1 MAFNTDKYN
10 NSSFN
15 RDGVLYVTSAS
26 TSKWNNV
33 AYTEGFYSNFVYNN
47 INYIEFLDGFEWD
60 TLARTEE
67 FFDIV
72 KWINREFVDN
82 SEIIQWNNISY
93 LTSLSDFK
101 WGNKNYLRDL
111 RFNQEKYNKSSFNRG
126 TYYVSISDIVK
137 WKNSMFIEDSDVLKW
152 TNRVYTDDYTS
163 IVTWLNRMFVFQD
176 SSIKWNNRMFTGLGV
191 WIEVAPTLGD
201 ETEILSLVIL
211 DGEIYGSTY
220 PTGKL
225 YKWNGVNA
233 WTEVAPTLGDET
245 EILSLVVLSGEI
257 YGSTYNNGKL
267 YKWNGLNA
275 WIEVAPMLSEEI
287 GVTDLIILD
296 GEIYGSTYPSGK
308 LYKWNGVN
316 AWTEVA
322 PTLGD
327 ETEILSL
334 VVLSGE
340 IYGST
345 YTGKLYKWNGVNAWT
360 EVAPT
365 LGDETEILSLVVL
378 SGEIYGSTYTGKLYK
393 WNGSSSWT
401 EIDIY
406 LEGEIYISHLIV
418 FNGEIYGVS
427 YPSGRLYKNN
437 IFNNIFQWNGVYY
450 NTSSSVLKWN
460 NQMFLSQ
467 SSNVKWNEVCYVPDQ
482 IIFTWLNVSGV
493 VYPLIDCLSVKT
505 VQGEY
510 IFPNIISGNISFKDG
525 SIGEASFEL
534 DRSIPEDSQCAFYLK
549 GSTRMF
555 DGVSRRCTRNSN
567 GTYKANIQE
576 YSEILKP
583 ENEKGG
589 VYLVKNDW
597 HNVEL
602 HNLVSSLKPTE
613 NDGEIGLLYMAF
625 SAIPDSFFKEYDTD
639 NNIFKFEY
647 IGIPYI
653 ITEIFEDSSL
663 LPQQTSLEFLKNTVL
678 TTGLIYDGVETEI
691 SVNSTVNFGSS
702 GSIYIDDEQ
711 ITYTSK
717 TATQFTGCVRGAGGT
732 TKLTHSVGTII
743 NPKQRAS
750 CLLTTALASGGSET
764 TLSVNN
770 TTNFDSSGMVFI
782 DGEIISYTSKTDTS
796 FNGCVRAINSWT
808 KKECAVGSLVTH
820 NTNISGWYHDSEN
833 RSLYIRCSDGT
844 FPYYHVISSPYIWD
858 SSVPIRI
865 GNISSSITQSPATTI
880 YSGDSGTTKIPTAQ
894 PPDGGCYLRITGT
907 GTEGDIIITGVATDS
922 STSETISASD
932 FDVTNT
938 AISAKKWI
946 SISNLNI
953 ATWDSVV
960 VQSSTPI
967 IVYWETANGDVP
979 FDNLETLLTALDLE
993 YEFVFRNGICYVD
1006 ISDKIGSGTSNSPAN
1021 YYSEKYNIDSISEID
1036 KADARNMIN
1045 GVMFSGYGSGAAG
1058 VKSGRHINMGR
1069 GGRFVLLDD
1078 STIHSQ
1084 AVADNFVVKY
1094 LNEHYLPSRSIKF
1107 TAPLFIGD
1115 AVDQRKIGDTAHISI
1130 PSEFVEQD
1138 LRIKEIAIK
1147 LKPLS
1152 QTLTFGDR
1160 LISYDDQIKA
1170 MRAASEKYRK
1180 HLQDEIEEF
1189 SWSWSENVDSS
1200 AARTNTFEITS
1211 DILKIQKL
1219 ELTCNT
1225 SFHVT
1230 DTSSGSGSGGGGGG
1244 GGGGS
1249 EENPAGTISS
1259 TTHHHQ
1265 VVGVTGVPSA
1275 TIQVSAKGHTHTID
1289 PTTSAPSETSTVV
1302 TGVNSVAITTTK
1314 TPTWGCCT
1322 AIGCGKQ
1329 WLSNYDVTVTGG
1341 VGTVTSTN
1349 VSSATHTHSVSGTT
1363 TGDDSYQSV
1372 STFDHIHQINLQTSD
1387 AEAGSALFTA
1397 PDYISQF
1404 TYKDQGGI
1412 LTNIVTGRPYG
1423 EGQEDIIY
1431 QTYVE
1436 NPDYRFKATDIYT
1449 LFRGGGNPDL
1459 DPEILFTIKLSG
1471 PGIINEQE
1479 IMGSP
1484 FLVKV
1489 SDDIGNV
1496 LIDNLVRESGTYTVH
1511 VSVAH
1516 NTDPT
1521 EKVQL
1526 RFSMQIGGQIFVD
1539 TILKE

>member
-1 MAFNTDKYN
+1 MAFNTEKYN

-15 RDGVLYVTSAS
+15 RNGGLYVTSAS
-26 TSKWNNV
+26 TSKWNSV
-33 AYTEGFYSNFVYNN
+33 AYTGEFCFDFIYNN
-47 INYIEFLDGFEWD
+47 INYIEFLDDFKWN
-60 TLARTEE
+60 TLANTEE
-67 FFDIV
+67 FIDIV

-82 SEIIQWNNISY
+82 FETIQWNDISY

-126 TYYVSISDIVK
+126 TYYVSISDIIK
-137 WKNSMFIEDSDVLKW
+137 WKNSMFIEDSDIVEW
-152 TNRVYTDDYTS
+152 NNRVYTDDYTS
-163 IVTWLNRMFVFQD
+163 TVTWLNRMFTSQT
-176 SSIKWNNRMFTGLGV
+176 SNIKWNNKMFTS
-191 WIEVAPTLGD
+191 
-201 ETEILSLVIL
+201 EISDIL
-211 DGEIYGSTY
+211 
-220 PTGKL
+220 
-225 YKWNGVNA
+225 KWNN
-233 WTEVAPTLGDET
+233 
-245 EILSLVVLSGEI
+245 
-257 YGSTYNNGKL
+257 
-267 YKWNGLNA
+267 
-275 WIEVAPMLSEEI
+275 
-287 GVTDLIILD
+287 
-296 GEIYGSTYPSGK
+296 
-308 LYKWNGVN
+308 
-316 AWTEVA
+316 
-322 PTLGD
+322 
-327 ETEILSL
+327 
-334 VVLSGE
+334 
-340 IYGST
+340 
-345 YTGKLYKWNGVNAWT
+345 
-360 EVAPT
+360 
-365 LGDETEILSLVVL
+365 
-378 SGEIYGSTYTGKLYK
+378 
-393 WNGSSSWT
+393 
-401 EIDIY
+401 
-406 LEGEIYISHLIV
+406 
-418 FNGEIYGVS
+418 VS
-427 YPSGRLYKNN
+427 YN
-437 IFNNIFQWNGVYY
+437 I
-450 NTSSSVLKWN
+450 SSNVLKWN
-460 NQMFLSQ
+460 DRMFLSQ
-467 SSNVKWNEVCYVPDQ
+467 SSNVKWNETYYVPNQ
-482 IIFTWLNVSGV
+482 IIFTWLNASGI
-493 VYPLIDCLSVKT
+493 VYPLIDYLSVKT
-505 VQGEY
+505 IQGKY
-510 IFPNIISGNISFKDG
+510 IFPNIINGNISFKDG

-534 DRSIPEDSQCAFYLK
+534 DKSIPEDSRCTFYLK
-549 GSTRMF
+549 GSARMF
-555 DGVSRRCTRNSN
+555 DGISRRCTRNSS

-583 ENEKGG
+583 ESEKGG

-597 HNVEL
+597 HNVAL
-602 HNLVSSLKPTE
+602 HNLVSSSKPTE
-613 NDGEIGLLYMAF
+613 NDGEVGLLYMAF
-625 SAIPDSFFKEYDTD
+625 SAIPDSFFKEYDTN

-647 IGIPYI
+647 IGIPYN
-653 ITEIFEDSSL
+653 ITEVFEDSSL
-663 LPQQTSLEFLKNTVL
+663 LSQQTSLEFLKNTVL
-678 TTGLIYDGVETEI
+678 TTGLVYDGSETEI
-691 SVNSTVNFGSS
+691 YVNSTVNFGSS

-717 TATQFTGCVRGAGGT
+717 TATQFTGCSRGAGGT
-732 TKLTHSVGTII
+732 TKLTHSVGSVV

-750 CLLTTALASGGSET
+750 CLLTTALANGGSET
-764 TLSVNN
+764 ILSVNN
-770 TTNFDSSGMVFI
+770 TTNFDSSGTVFI
-782 DGEIISYTSKTDTS
+782 DGEIISYTSKTETS
-796 FNGCVRAINSWT
+796 FQGCVRATNGWA
-808 KKECAVGSLVTH
+808 KKERAIGSLVIH

-865 GNISSSITQSPATTI
+865 GNISSSITQSPAITI
-880 YSGDSGTTKIPTAQ
+880 YSGTSGATIAPTAQ
-894 PPDGGCYLRITGT
+894 PSDGGCYLRITGT
-907 GTEGDIIITGVATDS
+907 GTKGDIIITGVASDS
-922 STSETISASD
+922 STSETINVAD

-946 SISNLNI
+946 SISNFNI
-953 ATWDSVV
+953 TAWDSVV
-960 VQSSTPI
+960 IQSSAPI

-993 YEFVFRNGICYVD
+993 YEFIFRNGICYVD
-1006 ISDKIGSGTSNSPAN
+1006 ISDKIGSGASNSPAN
-1021 YYSEKYNIDSISEID
+1021 YYSEKYNIESISEID

-1045 GVMFSGYGSGAAG
+1045 GVIFSGYGSGAAG

-1069 GGRFVLLDD
+1069 GGRFILLDD

-1094 LNEHYLPSRSIKF
+1094 LNEHYLPSKSIKF
-1107 TAPLFIGD
+1107 TAPLFVGD

-1230 DTSSGSGSGGGGGG
+1230 DTNSGNGIGGGGGG
-1244 GGGGS
+1244 GGYGS
-1249 EENPAGTISS
+1249 GDNPGGTISS

-1275 TIQVSAKGHTHTID
+1275 TVQVSAKGHTHTYSSVSGE
-1289 PTTSAPSETSTVV
+1289 PSSTTSVV
-1302 TGVNSVAITTTK
+1302 TGVTAVAITTYVDVDQTK
-1314 TPTWGCCT
+1314 SCCT
-1322 AIGCGKQ
+1322 GINCGKEFV
-1329 WLSNYDVTVTGG
+1329 SNVDVAVSATGG
-1341 VGTVTSTN
+1341 VGTVTTTN
-1349 VSSATHTHSVSGTT
+1349 VASSGHTHSISGTT
-1363 TGDDSYQSV
+1363 SGDDSYRSV
-1372 STFDHIHQINLQTSD
+1372 ATFDHTHQINFQTSD
-1387 AEAGSALFTA
+1387 AEAGTALFTA

-1423 EGQEDIIY
+1423 EGQDDIIY
-1431 QTYVE
+1431 QTYVK

-1449 LFRGGGNPDL
+1449 LFRGGSNPDL
-1459 DPEILFTIKLSG
+1459 DPEMLFTIKLSG

-1479 IMGSP
+1479 ITGSP

-1496 LIDNLVRESGTYTVH
+1496 LIDNLVKESGTYTVH

-1526 RFSMQIGGQIFVD
+1526 RFSMQVAGKIFVD